1 MSYAQLSKDQQADH
15 AQIQTEIART
25 GAFVSKYMRQ
35 RNAKDDQGVVAGPI
49 ACFDSAITVQH
60 GENQGEQNTDL
71 LPSSLHYLFDS
82 IGSEEGRDS
91 ILRGMEIGI
100 QNYRDHN
107 GGDMPSDALIAA
119 GLSAGAMVLNKHDKL
134 SFCKPMFDSL
144 TYDHVE
150 ALSVVPSVVLAT
162 IATRIA
168 TGLPIIAYLPNPK
181 GSNEVPVVYGRLAAS
196 KDWGALEA
204 NDYLDG
210 DKAAHPYIDSR
221 RQFKM
226 TAGSGPTALVYTVTP
241 RVHYSDYSTLT
252 GDAGSAAAPFLG
264 GRVRILVNGVEVA
277 HDRNKEHPTKSGTST
292 LQAVADVNLEATDIL
307 VASGT
312 ASLTSHLITATFT
325 AALPAGAV
333 VTAEVILDF
342 ERKDSNGAIIL
353 GAAGVDLVLEGKS
366 IYAYPIH
373 AFVSASVGAMSQ
385 MQRELD
391 LDARAAGVAVVQAK
405 FYLEQTVYMLKN
417 AKAIANAYG
426 LVHEFDA
433 SRGVTGGA
441 ASAYNTSAQLMSE
454 FKSVLSKAKISINSA
469 VGNSVNSFDVFCTDK
484 GAILFGRLAELK
496 GYTEVPNI
504 VGSADAITRIGYFD
518 DGTNVYHVP
527 SQCALF
533 TETTTEA
540 EVMVVARSSEPA
552 KSMFVG
558 FTSVPPIL
566 RDFDQTAFE
575 QGVAIYSRNAAEIN
589 PLSRF
594 GRQVAII
601 NMVEL
606 PVF

>member
-1 MSYAQLSKDQQADH
+1 MSYSQLSTDQQADH
-15 AQIQTEIART
+15 AQIQSEIVRT
-25 GAFVSKYMRQ
+25 GSFVAQYMRQ
-35 RNAKDDQGVVAGPI
+35 RNAKDDHGNAVSPI
-49 ACFDSAITVQH
+49 AAYDSAITIQH
-60 GENQGEQNTDL
+60 GEREGEQSKAL
-71 LPSSLHYLFDS
+71 LPASLTYLFDS
-82 IGSEEGRDS
+82 VGSEDGRAM

-100 QNYRDHN
+100 QSYRDHN

-119 GLSAGAMVLNKHDKL
+119 GLSAGAMVLNQQDKA

-150 ALSVVPSVVLAT
+150 SLSVVPSVVLAT

-168 TGLPIIAYLPNPK
+168 TGLPIISYLPNPK

-196 KDWGALEA
+196 KNWGALEA

-221 RQFKM
+221 RQFLM
-226 TAGSGPTALVYTVTP
+226 SNGGSGLVYTVTP

-252 GDAGSAAAPFLG
+252 GDAGSTAAPFLG

-292 LQAVADVNLEATDIL
+292 LQAVTDITLEGTAVL

-312 ASLTSHLITATFT
+312 ASLTTHLITATFSG
-325 AALPAGAV
+325 ALPAGAV

-342 ERKDSNGAIIL
+342 ERKDSGGAIVL
-353 GAAGVDLVLEGKS
+353 NAAGVELVLEGKS

-405 FYLEQTVYMLKN
+405 FYLEQTVYMLKG
-417 AKAIANAYG
+417 AKAIANAYE
-426 LVHEFDA
+426 LTHEFDA

-469 VGNSVNSFDVFCTDK
+469 VGNSVNSFDIYCTDK

-527 SQCALF
+527 AQCGLF

-540 EVMVVARSSEPA
+540 EVMVIARSSDPA

-558 FTSVPPIL
+558 FTAVPPIL
-566 RDFDQTAFE
+566 RDFDPTAFE

>member
-1 MSYAQLSKDQQADH
+1 MSYLQLSADQQADH
-15 AQIQTEIART
+15 AQIQSEIVRT
-25 GAFVSKYMRQ
+25 GSFVAQYMRQ
-35 RNAKDDQGVVAGPI
+35 RNAKDDHGNAASPI
-49 ACFDSAITVQH
+49 AAYDSAITIQH
-60 GENQGEQNTDL
+60 GEREGEQSKAL
-71 LPSSLHYLFDS
+71 LPASLTYLFDS
-82 IGSEEGRDS
+82 VGSEDGKAM

-100 QNYRDHN
+100 QSYRDHN

-119 GLSAGAMVLNKHDKL
+119 GLSAGAMVLNQQDKA

-150 ALSVVPSVVLAT
+150 SLSVVPSVVLAT

-168 TGLPIIAYLPNPK
+168 TGLPIISYLPNPK

-196 KDWGALEA
+196 KNWGALEA

-221 RQFKM
+221 RQFLM
-226 TAGSGPTALVYTVTP
+226 SNGGSGLVYTVTP
-241 RVHYSDYSTLT
+241 RVHYSNYSTLT
-252 GDAGSAAAPFLG
+252 GDAGSTAAPFLG

-277 HDRNKEHPTKSGTST
+277 HDRNKDHPTKSGTST
-292 LQAVADVNLEATDIL
+292 LQAVADITLEGTAVL

-312 ASLTSHLITATFT
+312 ASLTTHLITATFSG
-325 AALPAGAV
+325 ALPAGAV

-342 ERKDSNGAIIL
+342 ERKDSGGAIVL
-353 GAAGVDLVLEGKS
+353 NAAGVELVLEGKS

-405 FYLEQTVYMLKN
+405 FYLEQTVYMLKG
-417 AKAIANAYG
+417 AKAIANAYE

-469 VGNSVNSFDVFCTDK
+469 VGNSVNSFDVYCTDK

-527 SQCALF
+527 AQCGLF

-540 EVMVVARSSEPA
+540 EVMVIARSSDPA
-552 KSMFVG
+552 KAMFVG
-558 FTSVPPIL
+558 FTAVPPIL
-566 RDFDQTAFE
+566 RDFDPTAFE